1 MSISS
6 LITTDLPETPPD
18 SRGSSSET
26 NHAAEAPLV
35 PPPES
40 ITSLVNDSALTV
52 TDTEALT
59 AAEQLSSM
67 RSRTDANEDNESI
80 TTPAEDE
87 SLNSALTNS
96 STATVKDK
104 GKGKDPELYDIN
116 PPEDGNSQDCQVD
129 RSAIRSEAE
138 NRLPVPAIENEIDL
152 ALSLLDLGDRRYEC
166 NTCLDGDPTLG
177 SQCLTVA
184 WRQRASLDYPVSP
197 SPEAKY
203 EPNLYSTDSED
214 EGARLSTTR
223 PVSPSPVAKYE
234 PNLYSSDS
242 EDEGTPL
249 STTHKTR
256 FNPSCHGNCLQLSA
270 HEGNAVFDLLPQRNQ
285 RHHSHHDGLEV
296 RNGEMRCRRCELVQA
311 HINGRYEQRYPVR
324 EYERFER
331 GDTVPLDDDAVNS
344 TAAERLGAAENDGI
358 RDHSVVPSNPPKLSR
373 KTIKRLEAEKRKWKP
388 EPDSLMSTASDPP
401 VSAADTLEPTRLPR
415 YPKRSATR
423 SSVKPTT
430 SINPEATPQ
439 QTANEPSPPPP
450 SSDKT
455 NPKTRP
461 TYADRRSSAS
471 YPLATN
477 FINLATSISSPYSSP
492 YSPSHTQQNLKPF
505 TPSPLKHA
513 QSAITDTEARGAQSS
528 STKQQQQQQHKTL
541 RPLATTTK
549 TKNDKG
555 AVLTGG
561 TQPSGPQSQRGG
573 NGRGPVPVNWFSPS
587 PVKYIYGSVDAEK
600 HKSERVFASSPRI
613 TLSPPKQTSPL
624 FTNDQAANHV
634 PLTPPSSGRKRKAY
648 TMQAIKGEGEEAEWQ
663 GKKYKGKTI
672 LSVEQEGM
680 RDALFAL
687 HALGE

>member
-35 PPPES
+35 PSPES
-40 ITSLVNDSALTV
+40 ITSLVNDSALTF
-52 TDTEALT
+52 TEIEALN
-59 AAEQLSSM
+59 AAEQLYSM
-67 RSRTDANEDNESI
+67 RSRNDANEDNESI

-116 PPEDGNSQDCQVD
+116 PPEDGNSQDSQVD
-129 RSAIRSEAE
+129 RSATRNEAE

-152 ALSLLDLGDRRYEC
+152 ALSLLDLGDKHYEC
-166 NTCLDGDPTLG
+166 NTCLDGDPTFG
-177 SQCLTVA
+177 SQCLTVP
-184 WRQRASLDYPVSP
+184 WRQRASPDSPVSP
-197 SPEAKY
+197 LPE
-203 EPNLYSTDSED
+203 
-214 EGARLSTTR
+214 
-223 PVSPSPVAKYE
+223 AKYE

-296 RNGEMRCRRCELVQA
+296 RNGEMQCRRCELVQA
-311 HINGRYEQRYPVR
+311 HINGRYEQRHQVR
-324 EYERFER
+324 EYKRFER
-331 GDTVPLDDDAVNS
+331 GDTVPLDDDAVDS
-344 TAAERLGAAENDGI
+344 TAADGLGAAENDGI
-358 RDHSVVPSNPPKLSR
+358 RNHSVVPSNPPKLSR

-401 VSAADTLEPTRLPR
+401 VSAAATLEPTRLPR

-477 FINLATSISSPYSSP
+477 FINLATSTSSPFSSP

-513 QSAITDTEARGAQSS
+513 QSATTDTEARGAQSS
-528 STKQQQQQQHKTL
+528 STKQQQQQHK
-541 RPLATTTK
+541 PLPPPATTTK

-561 TQPSGPQSQRGG
+561 TQPSGPQGQRSG
-573 NGRGPVPVNWFSPS
+573 NGRGPVPVHWFSPS
-587 PVKYIYGSVDAEK
+587 PVKYIYKSVEAGK
-600 HKSERVFASSPRI
+600 HRGERLHLHSPRI
-613 TLSPPKQTSPL
+613 TLSPPPKQIPPLLLTTKQQRTTSP
-624 FTNDQAANHV
+624 
-634 PLTPPSSGRKRKAY
+634 
-648 TMQAIKGEGEEAEWQ
+648 
-663 GKKYKGKTI
+663 
-672 LSVEQEGM
+672 
-680 RDALFAL
+680 
-687 HALGE
+687 

>member
-52 TDTEALT
+52 TNTEALT
-59 AAEQLSSM
+59 AAEQLFSM

-87 SLNSALTNS
+87 FLNSALTNS

-116 PPEDGNSQDCQVD
+116 PPEDGNGQDCHVD
-129 RSAIRSEAE
+129 RSATRNEAE

-152 ALSLLDLGDRRYEC
+152 ALSLLDLGDKRYEC
-166 NTCLDGDPTLG
+166 NTCPDGDPTLG
-177 SQCLTVA
+177 SQCLTVP
-184 WRQRASLDYPVSP
+184 WRQRASLDSPVSP
-197 SPEAKY
+197 SPE
-203 EPNLYSTDSED
+203 
-214 EGARLSTTR
+214 
-223 PVSPSPVAKYE
+223 AKYE

-285 RHHSHHDGLEV
+285 RHHSHHDGFEV

-324 EYERFER
+324 DYERFER
-331 GDTVPLDDDAVNS
+331 GDTVPLDDDAVDS

-358 RDHSVVPSNPPKLSR
+358 RNHSVVPSNLPKLSR
-373 KTIKRLEAEKRKWKP
+373 KTIRRLEAEKRKWKP

-439 QTANEPSPPPP
+439 QTANEPSPPP

-477 FINLATSISSPYSSP
+477 FINLATSTSSPDSSP

-513 QSAITDTEARGAQSS
+513 QSATTDTEARGAQSS
-528 STKQQQQQQHKTL
+528 STKQQQQQQQHK
-541 RPLATTTK
+541 PLPPPATTTK
-549 TKNDKG
+549 MKNDKG

-561 TQPSGPQSQRGG
+561 TQPSGPQGQRGG

-587 PVKYIYGSVDAEK
+587 PVKYIYGSIDAEK
-600 HKSERVFASSPRI
+600 HKGERVFASSPRI

-624 FTNDQAANHV
+624 FTNDQAANHI
-634 PLTPPSSGRKRKAY
+634 PLTPPSSGRKRKAN
-648 TMQAIKGEGEEAEWQ
+648 TMHAINREGEEVEWQ
-663 GKKYKGKTI
+663 GKKYKGKTL

-687 HALGE
+687 HAVGE